1 MHFRVRGNN
10 VQIVKTQPG
19 TGDKKTVSQ
28 PVGSA
33 NIATGKISEKVQAAL
48 TPAELQEVADWIVSY
63 KASAAKRLELE
74 YATIAE
80 RMEEI
85 AVWLRRA
92 DEAVVG
98 AHSENV
104 LTALRSL
111 RMALVRKSG
120 KGKTE

>member
-19 TGDKKTVSQ
+19 SGDKKTVSQ

-33 NIATGKISEKVQAAL
+33 NIATGKISEKVKAAL
-48 TPAELQEVADWIVSY
+48 SPAELQEVTDWIVNY

-80 RMEEI
+80 RMRD
-85 AVWLRRA
+85 VTGWLRRA
-92 DEAVVG
+92 DEAVIA
-98 AHSENV
+98 AHADNV
-104 LTALRSL
+104 LEALRGL
-111 RMALVRKSG
+111 RGVLVRKAG
-120 KGKTE
+120 KGKAD